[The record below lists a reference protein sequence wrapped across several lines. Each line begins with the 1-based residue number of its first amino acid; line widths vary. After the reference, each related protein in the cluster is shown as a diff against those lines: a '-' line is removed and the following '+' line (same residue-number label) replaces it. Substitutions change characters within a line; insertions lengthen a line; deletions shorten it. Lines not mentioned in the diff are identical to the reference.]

1 MYRDIVGVGRVPD
14 DPWHQLRG
22 AVEAVFRS
30 WDSDRARA
38 YREREGI
45 PADLGTAVVVQAM
58 VFGNR
63 GPDSATGVLF
73 TRNPATGERQLY
85 GDVLFGA
92 QGEDVVAGTHATEPI
107 SRARRAVADVAVQLR
122 SYAERLER
130 HFRDV
135 CDIEFT
141 IEEGRLWML
150 QNRIGKRTAQ
160 AACRIALEMAE
171 DDDFPLTRAEAVERV
186 AAILADPPCR
196 TAKRSLDAPS
206 SPRAWAPRPVWPRG
220 HRHVRGG
227 RREDGRRAARRCS
240 SCASETSPG
249 RRARHGQVSGHPDC
263 HGRSGQPRRGGGP
276 RLGHPRRGRGGRD
289 RGGEAPVTSAGD
301 LPQGDS

>member
-1 MYRDIVGVGRVPD
+1 MYRDIVAVEVVPE
-14 DPWHQLRG
+14 DPWAQLRG

-30 WDSDRARA
+30 WDGERARA

-45 PADLGTAVVVQAM
+45 ADDLGTAVVVQAM

-73 TRNPATGERQLY
+73 TRNPATGEHVLY

-107 SRARRAVADVAVQLR
+107 TALDERLPSVALELR
-122 SYAERLER
+122 SYADRLER

-141 IEEGRLWML
+141 IEDGRLWML
-150 QNRIGKRTAQ
+150 QTRIGKRTAQ
-160 AACRIALEMAE
+160 AACRIAVEMAE

-186 AAILADPPCR
+186 AALLADPPH
-196 TAKRSLDAPS
+196 TSAERSVDAPVIATGLGA
-206 SPRAWAPRPVWPRG
+206 SPGLASGAIATSAEAAVKMADEG
-220 HRHVRGG
+220 TAVLLVR
-227 RREDGRRAARRCS
+227 
-240 SCASETSPG
+240 SETSPDDVHG
-249 RRARHGQVSGHPDC
+249 MARSVGILTATGGLASHAAVVA
-263 HGRSGQPRRGGGP
+263 RGWDIPAVVG
-276 RLGHPRRGRGGRD
+276 
-289 RGGEAPVTSAGD
+289 AAGSWW
-301 LPQGDS
+301 QTAR